1 MTMEFYSPDYVVSGL
16 SSRELDL
23 LQSIYETVGRKQL
36 KSNSRCKYSVCYS
49 LLWVS
54 AKMT

>member
-1 MTMEFYSPDYVVSGL
+1 MTIAFYSPDYVVSGL
-16 SSRELDL
+16 SSREMDL

-36 KSNSRCKYSVCYS
+36 KSNSRCKYGVCYS